1 MKKQLMTGLFTVLAL
16 TAGAQTFQE
25 WRNPEINAVN
35 RAPMHTNYFAFEN
48 ADAAKKAD
56 KKQSTNY
63 MTLNG
68 TWKFNWVKD
77 ADSRPTDFWK
87 TDFNDKGWDDLQVPA
102 VWELNGYGDP
112 IYVNVGYAWRNQ
124 FQNNPPE
131 VPTENNHVG
140 SYRREIVVP
149 ASWKGKDI
157 IAHFGSVT
165 SNMYLW
171 VNGRYVGYSEDSKL
185 EAEFDLTPYLKP
197 GQKNLIAFQV
207 FRWCDGTYLEDQ
219 DFFRYSGVGR
229 DCYLYARNKKRI
241 QDIRVT
247 PDLDAAYQNG
257 SLAVNLDLKGSG
269 KVDLELV
276 DAQGKQVATATANK
290 SGLVTMNVENPK
302 KWSAE
307 TPYLYTL
314 RASMQGSNEVI
325 PVKVGFR
332 KIELKGD
339 QILVNG
345 KAVLF
350 KGVDRHE
357 MSPYGGYVMSYD
369 EMLEDIRIMKELN
382 VNAVRTSHYPNDPMW
397 YALCDKY
404 GIYVVDEANI
414 ESHGMG
420 YGKESLAHRPDYY
433 QAHLS
438 RNCRMVC
445 RDFNHPSVIVWS
457 MGNEAGNGE
466 NFEKVYDWIK
476 AYDTSRPVQYER
488 AELKYNTD
496 VYCPMYTPPVDCE
509 KYLKNNPPK
518 PLILCEYSHAMGNS
532 NGNFK
537 EYWDLVRK
545 YPEFQGGFIWDYV
558 DQAICKKVDARKY
571 GTDHI
576 FIYGGDANDYDASD
590 GSFNC
595 NGILAA
601 DRSWHPQTYEIRY
614 QHRSILT
621 TADTKFCTPGKS
633 FLEENKE
640 FVVNVYNENFF
651 IDLSRY
657 RMNWTI
663 EAGGAA
669 VKSGIVENV
678 KAAPGQTVEVG
689 LGISGKD
696 ILSAVSKSLRNMPSC
711 TGFGTP
717 DGFIDT
723 DVCVK
728 VSWTLKESDG
738 LLPAGYEVAYDQ
750 IVLYEAPASAFNA
763 GSAAVNDIANAEE
776 TSSEAV
782 FSGQFIYEKSMEGDR
797 VSDWKAVFDKNT
809 GALSSYVIGGVETL
823 KEPLMPSFGRAVVE
837 NDMGANFQNRFKM
850 WRYPEFKVAS
860 FNVEKSSD
868 HYVVTTEYAPFGK
881 VCSVTMTYE
890 IHPDGAIVAKEKM
903 NDKGEL
909 SKAPCLFRFGMK
921 LAMPG
926 EFSTLDFYGLGPW
939 DNYCDRKSAALLGH
953 YVQRVQDQ
961 YWYGYVRTQESGT
974 KSDLRW
980 MKVLSSS
987 GTGIEITSDA
997 RFSGS
1002 ALPFSQKQMDSAL
1015 SDPRPRKNPT
1025 NQQAGEATHS
1035 LELLPLA
1042 HNDARSLG
1050 TTYVNFDLKEMGV
1063 GGTDSWGR
1071 WPLEPYLVR
1080 PAEYEF
1086 NFVIR
1091 PVK

>member
-87 TDFNDKGWDDLQVPA
+87 TGFNDKGWDDLQVPA

-269 KVDLELV
+269 KVDLELI

-350 KGVDRHE
+350 KGADRHE
-357 MSPYGGYVMSYD
+357 MDPDGGYVVSP
-369 EMLEDIRIMKELN
+369 ERMLQDIQIMKQFNL
-382 VNAVRTSHYPNDPMW
+382 NAVRTCHYPDDNLW
-397 YALCDKY
+397 YDLCDQY
-404 GIYVVDEANI
+404 GIYVVAEANI

-420 YGKESLAHRPDYY
+420 YGDKTLAKNPSYKK
-433 QAHLS
+433 AHLE
-438 RNCRMVC
+438 RNQRNVQ
-445 RDFNHPSVIVWS
+445 RGFNHPSIIFWS
-457 MGNEAGNGE
+457 LGNEAGDGP
-466 NFEKVYDWIK
+466 NFEQCYKWIK
-476 AYDTSRPVQYER
+476 AEDPSRACQYEQAR
-488 AELKYNTD
+488 QKEHTD
-496 VYCPMYTPPVDCE
+496 IFCPMYYDYNGME
-509 KYLKNNPPK
+509 KYGQRTDATK
-518 PLILCEYSHAMGNS
+518 PLIQCEYAHAMGNS
-532 NGNFK
+532 QGGFK
-537 EYWDLVRK
+537 EYWDLIRK
-545 YPEFQGGFIWDYV
+545 YPNLQGGFIWDFV
-558 DQAICKKVDARKY
+558 DQSCRWKGKDGVMIYA
-571 GTDHI
+571 
-576 FIYGGDANDYDASD
+576 YGGDFNRFDASD
-590 GSFNC
+590 NNFC
-595 NGILAA
+595 DNGLISPDRVPNPHMYEVGHFYQNIWTTPA
-601 DRSWHPQTYEIRY
+601 DLSKGE
-614 QHRSILT
+614 
-621 TADTKFCTPGKS
+621 
-633 FLEENKE
+633 
-640 FVVNVYNENFF
+640 VNVFNENFF
-651 IDLSRY
+651 RDLSAYYMEWQVLKDGKVIRTG
-657 RMNWTI
+657 RVDDLKVASQETAKITLNIGKTCTCKEWLL
-663 EAGGAA
+663 
-669 VKSGIVENV
+669 NV
-678 KAAPGQTVEVG
+678 FYK
-689 LGISGKD
+689 
-696 ILSAVSKSLRNMPSC
+696 
-711 TGFGTP
+711 
-717 DGFIDT
+717 
-723 DVCVK
+723 
-728 VSWTLKESDG
+728 LKNREG
-738 LLPAGYEVAYDQ
+738 LLPAGFTVAKNQLTLNDYK
-750 IVLYEAPASAFNA
+750 AP
-763 GSAAVNDIANAEE
+763 
-776 TSSEAV
+776 
-782 FSGQFIYEKSMEGDR
+782 SMDL
-797 VSDWKAVFDKNT
+797 KN
-809 GALSSYVIGGVETL
+809 VETTNVATVVPQIIDNQYHYLIVKGNNFVAEFNKQNGYLSKYAVDGTEML
-823 KEPLMPSFGRAVVE
+823 KEGAALTPNFWRAPTD
-837 NDMGANFQNRFKM
+837 NDMGAGLQNRYAAWKNPGLKLVSLNSKTENDQIVVNAEYDM
-850 WRYPEFKVAS
+850 K
-860 FNVEKSSD
+860 NVSAKLYLT
-868 HYVVTTEYAPFGK
+868 YVINNE
-881 VCSVTMTYE
+881 
-890 IHPDGAIVAKEKM
+890 GAIKVTQKMTADKNAKVSPM
-903 NDKGEL
+903 
-909 SKAPCLFRFGMK
+909 FRFGMQMQ
-921 LAMPG
+921 MPKCFETVEYYGRGPVENYSDRNHSTDLGIYRQSVDEQFYSYIRPQETGTKTDIRWWKQLNAGGNGLKVVGDAPFSASALHYTICSLDDG
-926 EFSTLDFYGLGPW
+926 EQKDQRHSPEVQKADLTNLIIDKAQMGLGCVNSW
-939 DNYCDRKSAALLGH
+939 G
-953 YVQRVQDQ
+953 
-961 YWYGYVRTQESGT
+961 
-974 KSDLRW
+974 
-980 MKVLSSS
+980 
-987 GTGIEITSDA
+987 
-997 RFSGS
+997 
-1002 ALPFSQKQMDSAL
+1002 ALP
-1015 SDPRPRKNPT
+1015 
-1025 NQQAGEATHS
+1025 
-1035 LELLPLA
+1035 LPQYML
-1042 HNDARSLG
+1042 
-1050 TTYVNFDLKEMGV
+1050 
-1063 GGTDSWGR
+1063 
-1071 WPLEPYLVR
+1071 PYGD
-1080 PAEYEF
+1080 YEF
-1086 NFVIR
+1086 TFILT
-1091 PVK
+1091 PVKHSVEIE

>member
-87 TDFNDKGWDDLQVPA
+87 TGFNDKGWDDLQVPA

-350 KGVDRHE
+350 KGADRHE
-357 MSPYGGYVMSYD
+357 MDPDGGYVVSP
-369 EMLEDIRIMKELN
+369 ERMLQDIQIMKQFNL
-382 VNAVRTSHYPNDPMW
+382 NAVRTCHYPDDNLW
-397 YALCDKY
+397 YDLCDQY
-404 GIYVVDEANI
+404 GIYVVAEANI

-420 YGKESLAHRPDYY
+420 YGDKTLAKNPSYKK
-433 QAHLS
+433 AHLE
-438 RNCRMVC
+438 RNQRNVQ
-445 RDFNHPSVIVWS
+445 RGFNHPSIIFWS
-457 MGNEAGNGE
+457 LGNEAGDGP
-466 NFEKVYDWIK
+466 NFEQCYKWIK
-476 AYDTSRPVQYER
+476 AEDPSRACQYEQAR
-488 AELKYNTD
+488 QKEHTD
-496 VYCPMYTPPVDCE
+496 IFCPMYYDYNGME
-509 KYLKNNPPK
+509 KYGQRTDATK
-518 PLILCEYSHAMGNS
+518 PLIQCEYAHAMGNS
-532 NGNFK
+532 QGGFK
-537 EYWDLVRK
+537 EYWDLIRK
-545 YPEFQGGFIWDYV
+545 YPNLQGGFIWDFV
-558 DQAICKKVDARKY
+558 DQSCRWKGKDGVMIYA
-571 GTDHI
+571 
-576 FIYGGDANDYDASD
+576 YGGDFNRFDASD
-590 GSFNC
+590 NNFC
-595 NGILAA
+595 DNGLISPDRVPNPHMYEVGHFYQNIWTTPA
-601 DRSWHPQTYEIRY
+601 DLSKGE
-614 QHRSILT
+614 
-621 TADTKFCTPGKS
+621 
-633 FLEENKE
+633 
-640 FVVNVYNENFF
+640 VNVFNENFF
-651 IDLSRY
+651 RDLSAYYMEWQVLKDGKVIRTG
-657 RMNWTI
+657 RVDDLKVAPQETAKITLNIGKTCTCKEWLL
-663 EAGGAA
+663 
-669 VKSGIVENV
+669 NV
-678 KAAPGQTVEVG
+678 SYK
-689 LGISGKD
+689 
-696 ILSAVSKSLRNMPSC
+696 
-711 TGFGTP
+711 
-717 DGFIDT
+717 
-723 DVCVK
+723 
-728 VSWTLKESDG
+728 LKNREG
-738 LLPAGYEVAYDQ
+738 LLPAGFTVAKNQLTLNDYKAPSMDLKNVGTTNVATVVPQ
-750 IVLYEAPASAFNA
+750 IIDNQYHYLIVKGNNFVAEFNKQN
-763 GSAAVNDIANAEE
+763 GYLSKYAVDGTE
-776 TSSEAV
+776 
-782 FSGQFIYEKSMEGDR
+782 M
-797 VSDWKAVFDKNT
+797 
-809 GALSSYVIGGVETL
+809 L
-823 KEPLMPSFGRAVVE
+823 KEGAALTPNFWRAPTD
-837 NDMGANFQNRFKM
+837 NDMGAGLQNRYAAWKNPGLKLVSLNSKTENDQIVVNAEYDM
-850 WRYPEFKVAS
+850 K
-860 FNVEKSSD
+860 NVSAKLYLT
-868 HYVVTTEYAPFGK
+868 YVINNE
-881 VCSVTMTYE
+881 
-890 IHPDGAIVAKEKM
+890 GAIKVTQKMTADKNAKVSPM
-903 NDKGEL
+903 
-909 SKAPCLFRFGMK
+909 FRFGMQMQ
-921 LAMPG
+921 MPKCFETVEYYGRGPVENYSDRNHSTDLGIYRQSVDEQFYSYIRPQETGTKTDIRWWKQLNAGGNGLKVVGDAPFSASALHYTICSLDDG
-926 EFSTLDFYGLGPW
+926 EQKDQRHSPEVQKADLTNLIIDKAQMGLGCVNSW
-939 DNYCDRKSAALLGH
+939 G
-953 YVQRVQDQ
+953 
-961 YWYGYVRTQESGT
+961 
-974 KSDLRW
+974 
-980 MKVLSSS
+980 
-987 GTGIEITSDA
+987 
-997 RFSGS
+997 
-1002 ALPFSQKQMDSAL
+1002 ALP
-1015 SDPRPRKNPT
+1015 
-1025 NQQAGEATHS
+1025 
-1035 LELLPLA
+1035 LPQYML
-1042 HNDARSLG
+1042 
-1050 TTYVNFDLKEMGV
+1050 
-1063 GGTDSWGR
+1063 
-1071 WPLEPYLVR
+1071 PYGD
-1080 PAEYEF
+1080 YEF
-1086 NFVIR
+1086 TFILT
-1091 PVK
+1091 PVKHSVEIE